1 MIALVLKFLINVV
14 PVILQIGTFLGKDPI
29 FKHRPSKACGPFTL
43 AALSATDRQMFMQM
57 TDQIMAI
64 EDPALRVAQFNAMRM
79 QAIAASARTKRG
91 YYVFDPLKQ
100 EDLKKVAAYPE
111 CVISDALDVVDEL
124 TGMPWMKFPK
134 ASEVDMRIDGD
145 VVLTE
150 KSDSDHDDHE
160 YKSEPLNPS

>member
-14 PVILQIGTFLGKDPI
+14 PAVLQIGTLLGKDPI
-29 FKHRPSKACGPFTL
+29 FKHRPSKACGPFML

-64 EDPALRVAQFNAMRM
+64 EDPAVRVAQFNAMRM

-100 EDLKKVAAYPE
+100 KDLQKVAAYPE

-134 ASEVDMRIDGD
+134 ASEVDLRLDE
-145 VVLTE
+145 VEAVE
-150 KSDSDHDDHE
+150 KDLDSDSE
-160 YKSEPLNPS
+160 EKPEPLNPS